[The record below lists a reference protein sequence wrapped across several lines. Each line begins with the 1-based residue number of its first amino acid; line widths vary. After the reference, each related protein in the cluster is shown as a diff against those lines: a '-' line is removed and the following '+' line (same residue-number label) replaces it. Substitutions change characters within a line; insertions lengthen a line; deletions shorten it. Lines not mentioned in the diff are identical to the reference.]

1 MVYET
6 RYTDSLTHHGI
17 KGQKWGV
24 RRYQRKDGT
33 RTPAGKKRYSESS
46 DNSSSEKKSGLS
58 DKQKK
63 YIAVGATAVAATMVV
78 AGAMYVYKKNNMPMH
93 TKHLKFGTKIDLD
106 TLDASETVLAKGSKL
121 QRISSKSVED
131 YAEDG
136 KRIFASYLKKDN
148 RIYTEAMPEYIKDW
162 TRKGIVDGDGS
173 AYKHVLT
180 TSKDIKV
187 LPKRKMAELYMD
199 ITKSDYVDDGRF
211 KKFAENLNDHNN
223 ADTKA
228 FFERVRKMG
237 YDAVIDEND
246 AGALTKSPLILLNPK
261 DSIASS
267 KSHKIG
273 KVESIIN
280 VLLR

>member
-24 RRYQRKDGT
+24 RRFQRKDGT

-46 DNSSSEKKSGLS
+46 VNSSSEKKSGLS

-63 YIAVGATAVAATMVV
+63 CIAVGAAAVATTMAV
-78 AGAMYVYKKNNMPMH
+78 AGVMYVYKKNNIPIH

-106 TLDASETVLAKGSKL
+106 KLDASEKVLTKGSKL
-121 QRISSKSVED
+121 QRISSKSFED

-136 KRIFASYLKKDN
+136 KRIYASYLKKDN
-148 RIYTEAMPEYIKDW
+148 RIYTESMPEYIKDW

-180 TSKDIKV
+180 AGKDIKI

-211 KKFAENLNDHNN
+211 KRFAENLNDHNN
-223 ADTKA
+223 ANTKA

-246 AGALTKSPLILLNPK
+246 AGAFTKSPLILLNPK

-273 KVESIIN
+273 KVERVIN

>member
-6 RYTDSLTHHGI
+6 RYTDSLTHYGI

-24 RRYQRKDGT
+24 RRFQRNDGT
-33 RTPAGKKRYSESS
+33 RTPAGKKRYSETSS
-46 DNSSSEKKSGLS
+46 DSSTEKKSGLS
-58 DKQKK
+58 AKQKK
-63 YIAVGATAVAATMVV
+63 YIAVGATAVAATMVAV
-78 AGAMYVYKKNNMPMH
+78 GAMYVYKKNNMPMH

-106 TLDASETVLAKGSKL
+106 KLDASEIVLAKGSKL

-162 TRKGIVDGDGS
+162 TRKGIVDGDGNV
-173 AYKHVLT
+173 YKHVLT
-180 TSKDIKV
+180 AGKDIKV

-223 ADTKA
+223 ANTKA
-228 FFERVRKMG
+228 FFERVRQMG

-246 AGALTKSPLILLNPK
+246 AGAFTKSPLILLNPK

-273 KVESIIN
+273 KVESVIN

>member
-6 RYTDSLTHHGI
+6 RYTDSLTHYGI

-46 DNSSSEKKSGLS
+46 DGQSSEKKSGLS

-63 YIAVGATAVAATMVV
+63 YIAVGATAVAATMVI

-223 ADTKA
+223 ANTKA
-228 FFERVRKMG
+228 FFERVQKMG

-246 AGALTKSPLILLNPK
+246 AGAFTKSPLILLNPK

-273 KVESIIN
+273 KVESVIN